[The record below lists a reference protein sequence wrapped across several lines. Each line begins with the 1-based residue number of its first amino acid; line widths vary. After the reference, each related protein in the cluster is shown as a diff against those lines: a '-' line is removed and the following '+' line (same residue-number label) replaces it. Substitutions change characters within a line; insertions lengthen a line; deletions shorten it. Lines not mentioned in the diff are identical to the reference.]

1 MARMSLWLCIRFPQL
16 ALDCQPHPI
25 SYGNEDNHEQP
36 VVVIEQ
42 QRVIAANAAAMAAG
56 VKLGYSSASVR
67 ALIDD
72 NALLLLQRDPKQEQ
86 TTLERLQLWAYS
98 ISPTLE
104 PWNNNCLQ
112 LEIGRCLRLY
122 GSVESITQKAKLA
135 LTQRGFTT
143 QMGAAYSRTGA
154 WLMTFLADTEQAL
167 DSHTAVGQRAATLPI
182 SLINHDH
189 REDHRQTVTRLQ
201 RAGIEQFE
209 SLLALPPSSL
219 AKRCGT
225 AFVRWIEALTA
236 HHDQVSAD
244 YQLPTHFYDALWFG
258 FDIRH
263 TDELVPAISQLL
275 NSLCQFLKNIQ
286 RETQCIE
293 WQLLR
298 AKGPPQCVSVRA
310 TGAYNNPARWQELTL
325 LQLAQCT
332 LADNVEGL
340 ALSVRDFQEPTT
352 TVSDL
357 FSLERTGEPRQALL
371 DRLKNRLGLMAV
383 QHIGLRDSHV
393 PEHHHHSSTEFAPSS
408 SDVTPP
414 QQRPFWLMAE
424 PQPVRQEQGQLFWNG
439 PLTLRHGPER
449 IEDNWWQRPISRD
462 YYIATDPQGQPL
474 WLFQDRH
481 NRRWY
486 VHGVMA

>member
-1 MARMSLWLCIRFPQL
+1 MSLWLCIRFPQL
-16 ALDCQPHPI
+16 ALDCQHHI
-25 SYGNEDNHEQP
+25 INRHKVENHEPP

-42 QRVIAANAAAMAAG
+42 QRVIAANAVAMAAG
-56 VKLGYSSASVR
+56 VSSGYSSASVR

-72 NALLLLQRDPKQEQ
+72 DTLLLLQRDPNREKA
-86 TTLERLQLWAYS
+86 TLEHLQLWAYS

-104 PWNNNCLQ
+104 QWNDDCLQ
-112 LEIGRCLRLY
+112 LEIGRCLRLH
-122 GSVESITQKAKLA
+122 GSVDLISQKAKLA
-135 LTQRGFTT
+135 LTRRGFTI

-154 WLMTFLADTEQAL
+154 WLMTFLPDPDVAL
-167 DSHTAVGQRAATLPI
+167 HSHTTVGQRAASLPI
-182 SLINHDH
+182 NLINLDR
-189 REDHRQTVTRLQ
+189 REDHRKTVTRLQ
-201 RAGIEQFE
+201 SAGIEQFE

-225 AFVRWIEALTA
+225 AFVRWLDALTTM
-236 HHDQVSAD
+236 HDQVSAD

-263 TDELVPAISQLL
+263 TDELVPAINQLL
-275 NSLCQFLKNIQ
+275 NSLCQFLHNIQ

-298 AKGPPQCVSVRA
+298 AKGTPQCFNVRA
-310 TGAYNNPARWQELTL
+310 TGAYNDPERWQALTL
-325 LQLAQCT
+325 LKLSHCT

-340 ALSVRDFQEPTT
+340 ALSVSEFQEPTS
-352 TVSDL
+352 TVPDL
-357 FSLERTGEPRQALL
+357 FTIERTREPHQALL

-383 QHIGLRDSHV
+383 QHISLRDSHV
-393 PEHHHHSSTEFAPSS
+393 PEHHHHSSSELEPSNS
-408 SDVTPP
+408 QLSPP